1 MSALGDEWPVDSEG
15 YPHRE
20 AARVV
25 LFDEEDRLLLARGHD
40 RDEPERSWWF
50 TIGGGIMAGE
60 SPREAAV
67 RELFEETGIRLEE
80 NELLGPVAYRSAE
93 FDFLAVTARQD
104 EWFFIA
110 RTRKSLDLVHDGW
123 TELERDVIDEQ
134 RWWGLDEIDAEECE
148 IYPRCLTEF
157 ARAWLKGWDGVVK
170 RIIEVSAPSHSRREE
185 SAQERDEATES

>member
-25 LFDEEDRLLLARGHD
+25 LFNEEDRLLLARGHD

-110 RTRKSLDLVHDGW
+110 RTRKSLVLVHDGW

-148 IYPRCLTEF
+148 IYPRRLTEF

-170 RIIEVSAPSHSRREE
+170 RIIEVSAPSRSRREE
-185 SAQERDEATES
+185 SAQDRDEATES

>member
-25 LFDEEDRLLLARGHD
+25 LFDEEDRLRLARGHD

-67 RELFEETGIRLEE
+67 RELFIRLEE

-110 RTRKSLDLVHDGW
+110 RTRKSLVLVHDGW

-148 IYPRCLTEF
+148 IYPMRLTEF

-170 RIIEVSAPSHSRREE
+170 RIIEVSAPSRSGREE
-185 SAQERDEATES
+185 SAQDRDEATES